1 MGKMKI
7 IDEIAD
13 AQAHHIKETLYE
25 SVEWG
30 MDGVE
35 EFENLNSENYNQVHS
50 AIMIATI
57 EKLHLELDTLFS
69 VNDKEP
75 FLPATKS
82 VNDE

>member
-13 AQAHHIKETLYE
+13 AQADYIKETLYQA
-25 SVEWG
+25 VEWG

-35 EFENLNSENYNQVHS
+35 EFEDLDSENYNHVHS

-57 EKLHLELDTLFS
+57 EKLYTQLDTPYFR
-69 VNDKEP
+69 DTKGP
-75 FLPATKS
+75 FLSQGKL
-82 VNDE
+82 NYKK